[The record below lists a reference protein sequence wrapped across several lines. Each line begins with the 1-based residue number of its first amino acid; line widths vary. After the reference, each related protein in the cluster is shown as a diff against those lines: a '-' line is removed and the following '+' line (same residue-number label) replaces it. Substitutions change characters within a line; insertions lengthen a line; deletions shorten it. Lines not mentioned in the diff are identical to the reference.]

1 MKYLKIIALPLF
13 YLYLSSCVSVNLP
26 SSSGTKSVAIELK
39 APAKPFIPIDNKGA
53 DKAWISQKNGN
64 TISYLSDCGSPLD
77 PPLQQI
83 ESDTLNFLENLKI
96 LSSETKTFNGR
107 ESLETTAQ
115 GNVDGVAVKMR
126 VLTFKKNNCSYSL
139 VYGGVK
145 DKFSIELG
153 DFDHFLQGFKAP

>member
-1 MKYLKIIALPLF
+1 MKYLKTIALLF
-13 YLYLSSCVSVNLP
+13 FYSYLSSCVSVNLP
-26 SSSGTKSVAIELK
+26 SSSGTKSAAVDFK
-39 APAKPFIPIDNKGA
+39 PPAKPFISTDTKSA

-64 TISYLSDCGSPLD
+64 TISYLSDCGSPID

-107 ESLETTAQ
+107 ESLETIAQ

-145 DKFSIELG
+145 DKFNSELG
-153 DFDHFLQGFKAP
+153 EFDHFLQGFKVP